1 MTGFAMENGRNFETA
16 TPKRG
21 LANLPGIL
29 DHLRPVRLALLA
41 VGVKGGPRQAKQN
54 DDECR

>member
-1 MTGFAMENGRNFETA
+1 MTGFATEKGGNFKTA

-21 LANLPGIL
+21 LADLPGIL
-29 DHLRPVRLALLA
+29 DHLRTVRLALLA

-54 DDECR
+54 NDECQ